1 MRKERYPHQPASTRF
16 MANNIITPQHVYEAR
31 RELSR
36 RSLANFVKLAW
47 PVIEPGQPYVHGPH
61 IDVMCEALE
70 AVERGEIRRLLINVP
85 PGTSKST
92 ICGVF
97 FPMWLWG
104 PKGKPSSRFVGVAHE
119 QTLGIRDNL
128 KCRRLASSDWYQN
141 LWGESVV
148 LTKDQNAKINFENT
162 ATGFRQVATPS
173 NITGRRGDVV
183 IIDDPLSADNANSE
197 AEREKVNTWFRESL
211 PTRLNNPDSSA
222 IIVVMQRLHERDV
235 SGLILA
241 EDLGYEHLMLP
252 MRFEPDRACS
262 RDWRKDEGELLFPER
277 FPEHVVTELEK
288 TMGAYASAGQLQQR
302 PAPRE
307 GGLFKE
313 SWFQIITALPDLQ
326 RIVRAWDFAATKK
339 AGTNNPDWTAGV
351 KVARTI
357 DGKFI
362 VLNTKRLR
370 GSPMEVE
377 QTLINTAALDG
388 AGVTIRLPQDPG
400 QAGKAQAE
408 GFIRKLAGYPVKS
421 ERPTGDKATRAAPAA
436 AQAEIGNVYIY
447 KSGDESADAW
457 IRPFLDELCLFPA
470 AAHDDQVDAFADAIN
485 ELALG
490 SSYNINAW

>member
-1 MRKERYPHQPASTRF
+1 MSAP
-16 MANNIITPQHVYEAR
+16 IITPQHVIEAR
-31 RELSR
+31 REISK
-36 RSLANFVKLAW
+36 SLVGFVRLAW
-47 PVIEPGQPYVHGPH
+47 SQLEPGTPYIHGPH
-61 IDVMCEALE
+61 IDKIAEHLE
-70 AVERGEIRRLLINVP
+70 AVHRGEIKRLLINVP
-85 PGTSKST
+85 PGAMKSLL
-92 ICGVF
+92 CGVF
-97 FPMWLWG
+97 FPAWEWG
-104 PKGKPSSRFVGVAHE
+104 AMNRPDLRYVGIAHE
-119 QTLGIRDNL
+119 QGLGVRDNL
-128 KCRRLASSDWYQN
+128 KTRRLIESPWYQN
-141 LWGESVV
+141 TFPHVQLV
-148 LTKDQNAKINFENT
+148 KDQNEKLNFENT
-162 ATGFRQVATPS
+162 ARGFRQVATPS
-173 NITGRRGDVV
+173 NVTGKRGDRV
-183 IIDDPLSADNANSE
+183 ICDDLLSAENANSE
-197 AEREKVNTWFRESL
+197 AHREGVNRWYRESL
-211 PTRLNNPDSSA
+211 PTRLNKPSESA
-222 IIVVMQRLHERDV
+222 IVNIMQRLHERDV

-241 EDLGYEHLMLP
+241 EDMGYETVIIP
-252 MRFEPDRACS
+252 MRYEPDRVFYTS
-262 RDWRKDEGELLFPER
+262 LGKVDWRTDEGELMFPER
-277 FPEHVVTELEK
+277 FPEETVAELEK
-288 TMGAYASAGQLQQR
+288 TMGAYGAASQLQQR

-351 KVARTI
+351 KVARTV

-377 QTLINTAALDG
+377 QTLVNTAALDG
-388 AGVTIRLPQDPG
+388 SGVTIRLPQDPG

-436 AQAEIGNVYIY
+436 SQAEIGNVYIY
-447 KSGDESADAW
+447 KSGDDVQDAW